1 MRKIT
6 GRERR
11 HKKIRKKIS
20 GTADRPRMVI
30 HRSPKNL
37 HVQLVDD
44 MAHKTLVS
52 VSTSNPDVRTQIA
65 YGGNVKAA
73 SSLGAIFAKKSRE
86 KGITRVVFDRSGYM
100 YHGRIKALAEAAI
113 KEGITF
119 KKEKGVHKLDGA
131 KD

>member
-11 HKKIRKKIS
+11 HKKIRKKIF

-44 MAHKTLVS
+44 MAHKTLIS
-52 VSTSNPDVRTQIA
+52 VSTSNPDVKAHIA

-73 SSLGAIFAKKSRE
+73 SSLGSLLAKKLRD

-113 KEGITF
+113 KDGLTF
-119 KKEKGVHKLDGA
+119 KKEKGVPNVGGA
-131 KD
+131 KE